1 MCAAYPAFNG
11 DEVSTAVFVQPP
23 KEANMI
29 ASRTTRFPN
38 VAALSALLVVAVL
51 AVAALLRFTPVMSQ
65 PAARSDAAIINA
77 FPFSRLNE
85 FRAYRLS
92 EWGVDA
98 SPAPVQ
104 APWFD
109 LSQLPAG
116 YVRSEKGGTASPTE
130 VLDLYTQLI
139 TVK

>member
-1 MCAAYPAFNG
+1 
-11 DEVSTAVFVQPP
+11 
-23 KEANMI
+23 MI

-38 VAALSALLVVAVL
+38 VVALSALLVVVVL
-51 AVAALLRFTPVMSQ
+51 AMGALVPFVQM
-65 PAARSDAAIINA
+65 ARQTTTRAEPIAVP
-77 FPFSRLNE
+77 FPYSRLNE

-92 EWGVDA
+92 EWGVA
-98 SPAPVQ
+98 SPVPTQ

-116 YVRSEKGGTASPTE
+116 YVRSEKGGTAGHTE

>member
-1 MCAAYPAFNG
+1 MRAAYPAFNG
-11 DEVSTAVFVQPP
+11 DEVSTAVSVQPP
-23 KEANMI
+23 KEATMI

-38 VAALSALLVVAVL
+38 VVTLSALLVLAVL
-51 AVAALLRFTPVMSQ
+51 ATAALLRFTPVVSQ
-65 PAARSDAAIINA
+65 PATRADAAIANA
-77 FPFSRLNE
+77 FPNNRLNE

-92 EWGVDA
+92 EWGVDL
-98 SPAPVQ
+98 SPVPAQ

-109 LSQLPAG
+109 LSRLPAG
-116 YVRSEKGGTASPTE
+116 YVRSEKGGTASHTE